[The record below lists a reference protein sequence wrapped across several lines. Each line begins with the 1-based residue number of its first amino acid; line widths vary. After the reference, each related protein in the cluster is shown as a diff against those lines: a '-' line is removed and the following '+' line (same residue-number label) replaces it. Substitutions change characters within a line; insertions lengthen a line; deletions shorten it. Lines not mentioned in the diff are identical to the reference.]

1 MARAYSQDLSTRDRG
16 GDLGFFGRG
25 EMVPEFTKAA
35 YSLKEGGIST
45 IIETTFGFHLIQ
57 LIERNQDRVHARHIL
72 MTPRV
77 NQEALLATKNKL
89 DSIADFIRK
98 DSLSFELAARMYSQ
112 DKHTAVNGGL
122 MVNPLDNTTG
132 FELDQLQAVEYVAL
146 KDLQVGEITST
157 FVSEDENRRQVYR
170 IIKIRAQSEPHRANI
185 KDDYMVL
192 KNMALKEKQ
201 DKIFDDWLDEKITE
215 TFIKVDESFAGCPFS
230 RQAWIQ
236 N

>member
-1 MARAYSQDLSTRDRG
+1 
-16 GDLGFFGRG
+16 
-25 EMVPEFTKAA
+25 
-35 YSLKEGGIST
+35 
-45 IIETTFGFHLIQ
+45 
-57 LIERNQDRVHARHIL
+57 

-230 RQAWIQ
+230 RQAWMQ